1 MSNVT
6 QVASSIPDVTTFAA
20 NAVVFLAAVAAVV
33 AGAWKAVQ
41 EVKKSV
47 TATAKEDGTQQTKIA
62 SAVLMETTSMQMLTE
77 SNRDVE
83 ASNRHLCDC
92 LISHGEK
99 MIALA
104 HQIERL
110 RDRME

>member
-47 TATAKEDGTQQTKIA
+47 VETAKQETTMQTKVA
-62 SAVLMETTSMQMLTE
+62 SAVLIETTTMMMWAE
-77 SNRDVE
+77 SNREVGDTLD
-83 ASNRHLCDC
+83 RLCEC
-92 LISHGEK
+92 LQAHGEK
-99 MIALA
+99 MLHLA

-110 RDRME
+110 RDKMG